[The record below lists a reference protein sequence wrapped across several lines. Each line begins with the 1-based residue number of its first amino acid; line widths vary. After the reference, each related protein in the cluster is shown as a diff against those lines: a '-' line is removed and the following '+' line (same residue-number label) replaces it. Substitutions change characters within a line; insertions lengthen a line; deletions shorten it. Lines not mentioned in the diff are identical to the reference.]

1 MVQEEHVVDLLAA
14 YALDCLDVDE
24 KIQVDAHISEC
35 QQCRA
40 ELQTYQDIVEVL
52 PLAMQ
57 ENTPPSG
64 LKGQILRSAR
74 QSQTRPVAQ
83 TRASWWEQLA
93 GYLRQTAPAWGLASL
108 VLILLLGVNNL
119 FLWQRV
125 NQIESHSQAPF
136 MSVTM
141 TGTEASPDASG
152 LLVISRDGEHGTLIV
167 DGLAALDPTSQ
178 YQLWLIRDGQRTN
191 GGVFSVDQEGYG
203 SLWISSPR
211 PLASYASFGIT
222 VEPAGGSPG
231 PTGEKVL
238 GGDL

>member
-1 MVQEEHVVDLLAA
+1 MVREEHVFDLLTG
-14 YALDCLDVDE
+14 YALDCLDANE
-24 KIQVDAHISEC
+24 KAQVDTHLAGC
-35 QQCRA
+35 NLCRA
-40 ELQTYQDIVEVL
+40 ELQTYREIVEVL

-57 ENTPPSG
+57 ENNPPPG
-64 LKGQILRSAR
+64 LKGQIMQRAR
-74 QSQTRPVAQ
+74 QTKETPAAQ

-93 GYLRQTAPAWGLASL
+93 RYLRQGAPAWGLASL
-108 VLILLLGVNNL
+108 VLIVLLGVNNL

-125 NQIESHSQAPF
+125 NQLESSPQAPF
-136 MSVTM
+136 ISVTL

-152 LLVISRDGEHGTLIV
+152 LLVISQDGEHGTLIV
-167 DGLAALDPTSQ
+167 DGLVALDPASQ
-178 YQLWLIRDGQRTN
+178 YQLWLIRDSQRTN

-222 VEPAGGSPG
+222 IEPAGGSPG
-231 PTGEKVL
+231 PTGTKVL